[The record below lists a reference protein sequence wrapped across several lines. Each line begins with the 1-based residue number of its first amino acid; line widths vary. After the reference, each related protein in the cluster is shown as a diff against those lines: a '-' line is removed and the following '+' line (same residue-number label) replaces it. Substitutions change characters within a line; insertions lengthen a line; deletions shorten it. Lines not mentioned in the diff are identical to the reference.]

1 MKQRKDTLI
10 RRGTLHTIFL
20 ERFPTIIKQFSYN
33 CAQSKNLASVTRLAQ
48 FKEGDVLIAEVD
60 EKKTYRKLPKVCFVS
75 RRPNLFPVK

>member
-10 RRGTLHTIFL
+10 RRGTLQTIFL

-33 CAQSKNLASVTRLAQ
+33 CAQSKNLTSVTRLAQ

-60 EKKTYRKLPKVCFVS
+60 EKKTYRKLPKVRFVS